1 MESKEY
7 QLGYKY
13 LIGDGVEEDIDQ
25 AIYFFKIALE
35 NNDIEAAYQLGL
47 VYEDILVDTRKAF
60 HYYKI
65 AADNGHAEA
74 MYSLG
79 KLYFLTSNDKKGIYW
94 LVKSDI
100 LSNKDVKFI
109 ISKIATYF
117 FKINKKSE
125 SELRETI
132 DFLDSIKGL
141 TKEQNVFEEIILQKN
156 NSLKAY
162 ILLVKKSNKT
172 LAEIEE
178 VINYLTKH
186 KFSENY
192 KQFIH
197 EIFAKKLQL
206 MTNVNQH
213 YDLYE
218 KIKDLDFYAKSLI
231 MNNLN
236 LYIAR
241 SFFYGINGADKDIHS
256 SLKYYAK
263 TYSTEYEEYV
273 FELVNELFNDEKYDE
288 AKSMAKHLVSP
299 SYKPFIK
306 ELEKKIY
313 EINVNSYFES
323 EYKKYM
329 NGDKIAQKLVA
340 DCYHDGNGVERNLNK
355 AIELYE
361 DLYIKEICLDKDVFD
376 KLFDFY
382 STRHLNVQ
390 INNLLKTAYNNN
402 QISIHEFCYKRFY
415 YHWKNF
421 KQSRSNHDYKEC
433 ASIIKYGICN
443 KLDLSFPED
452 IFETFE
458 HLIFNPDAKVTFL
471 HLECLVPINNPTY
484 SNANTIYYLEDY
496 YSNRNIV
503 LLSNSAKENQ
513 IRKMIYDIKNGRN
526 LNRVQFEHICGR
538 IEKQLNSIITQ
549 KAYICSIPGSSQIL
563 TIDNNMIK
571 LIKLCKLNDNFII
584 NNSLIQRKNICEPK
598 HIDGRKDGLSQMEIR
613 QWRYDYKNLQL
624 DHHFDYRGKTIII
637 FDDVTTS
644 GASMIAAKKLLYDAG
659 AIDVYCIAIG
669 KTV

>member
-13 LIGDGVEEDIDQ
+13 LIGDGVEEDIDK

-47 VYEDILVDTRKAF
+47 LYEDIIVDIREAF
-60 HYYKI
+60 YYYKI
-65 AADNGHAEA
+65 ADDNGHPE
-74 MYSLG
+74 
-79 KLYFLTSNDKKGIYW
+79 KNGIYW
-94 LVKSDI
+94 LLKSNK
-100 LSNKDVKFI
+100 LSNADVTYI
-109 ISKIATYF
+109 ISKVEDYF
-117 FKINKKSE
+117 LKINKKSE
-125 SELRETI
+125 FELREAI
-132 DFLDSIKGL
+132 DFLDSIKRL
-141 TKEQNVFEEIILQKN
+141 TKEKRVFEQIVLQKN

-162 ILLVKKSNKT
+162 ILLVKKNNKT
-172 LAEIEE
+172 FTEIEE
-178 VINYLTKH
+178 ISNYLKKH

-206 MTNVNQH
+206 MTNVNQC
-213 YDLYE
+213 YELYE
-218 KIKDLDFYAKSLI
+218 EIKDLDFYAKSLI

-236 LYIAR
+236 LFIAN
-241 SFFYGINGADKDIHS
+241 SFFHGINGVDKDIHT

-263 TYSTEYEEYV
+263 TNSTKYEEYV

-288 AKSMAKHLVSP
+288 AKSMAKYLVSP

-313 EINVNSYFES
+313 EFNVNSYFES

-329 NGDKIAQKLVA
+329 NGDKTAQKLVA

-382 STRHLNVQ
+382 STCQLNVQ

-402 QISIHEFCYKRFY
+402 QITIHEFCYKRFY

-433 ASIIKYGICN
+433 VNIIKYGICN

-452 IFETFE
+452 IFEKFE
-458 HLIFNPDAKVTFL
+458 HLIFNPDAKIAFL
-471 HLECLVPINNPTY
+471 HLECLVSINNPTY
-484 SNANTIYYLEDY
+484 SNANSIYYLEDY
-496 YSNRNIV
+496 YPKRNNI
-503 LLSNSAKENQ
+503 LLINYAKENQ
-513 IRKMIYDIKNGRN
+513 NMIYDIKNGRN
-526 LNRVQFEHICGR
+526 LNRVRFEHICGR
-538 IEKQLNSIITQ
+538 IEKKLNSIITQ
-549 KAYICSIPGSSQIL
+549 KAYICSIPGSSQLL
-563 TIDNNMIK
+563 TNDNNMIK

-584 NNSLIQRKNICEPK
+584 NNFLIQRKNICEPK
-598 HIDGRKDGLSQMEIR
+598 HIDGRKDGLSQKEIR
-613 QWRYDYKNLQL
+613 HWRYDYKNLQL